1 MNWII
6 TEDKSSPNK
15 LRIDFIPSNNTLSM
29 FFSNLKTIDFFDYI
43 IQTVNSIG
51 GFGIEN
57 TSILFY
63 NQMDWEDKEGLNI
76 KEGEVYIYVYDG
88 LSNETIVNEL
98 EFKNIL
104 YDFSRKVIE
113 INNKNDVLSK
123 DWLRKM
129 NESLQILKDKTLKGE
144 IKLSAE
150 LKQKNIYIFFDG
162 LKSHQVIN
170 QYDDWLTSTD
180 YSLWSNS
187 YVEIQNKRIYIIKE
201 NVKVLS
207 TFRYFDKTELDLLAK
222 KYNLKIKEEND
233 VYYAYKDEH
242 TSRQFQISENDELAV
257 IYCIEGGNMPESIFI
272 YGVFEKQ

>member
-272 YGVFEKQ
+272 YGVFEK

>member
-29 FFSNLKTIDFFDYI
+29 FFSNLKTIDFSDYI

-76 KEGEVYIYVYDG
+76 KEGDIYIYVYDG
-88 LSNETIVNEL
+88 LANETILNEF
-98 EFKNIL
+98 EFKQIL
-104 YDFSRKVIE
+104 YDFSRKIIE
-113 INNKNDVLSK
+113 INIKNNLLPK
-123 DWLRKM
+123 DWLAKVYG
-129 NESLQILKDKTLKGE
+129 SLKILKDKTLKGE
-144 IKLSAE
+144 MKSLGE
-150 LKQKNIYIFFDG
+150 LNQNNIYIFFDG

-170 QYDDWLTSTD
+170 QYDDWLSSTD
-180 YSLWSNS
+180 YSVWSNS

-201 NVKVLS
+201 NVKILS
-207 TFRYFDKTELDLLAK
+207 TFKYFDKTELELLAK
-222 KYNLKIKEEND
+222 KYNLKIKEENGI
-233 VYYAYKDEH
+233 YYAYTNDH
-242 TSRQFQISENDELAV
+242 SSRQFQISENDELAV
-257 IYCIEGGNMPESIFI
+257 IYCMEGGNMPESIFI
-272 YGVFEKQ
+272 YDVFEK

>member
-1 MNWII
+1 MNWVI
-6 TEDKSSPNK
+6 TEDKSSRNK

-29 FFSNLKTIDFFDYI
+29 FFSNLKIIDFSEYI
-43 IQTVNSIG
+43 DQIVNSIG

-76 KEGEVYIYVYDG
+76 KDGDLYIYVYDG
-88 LSNETIVNEL
+88 LSNETILNEF
-98 EFKNIL
+98 EFKQIF

-113 INNKNDVLSK
+113 INNKNDHLPK
-123 DWLRKM
+123 DWLLKV
-129 NESLQILKDKTLKGE
+129 NGSLKILKDKISKDE
-144 IKLSAE
+144 MRSSAE
-150 LKQKNIYIFFDG
+150 LKQNNIYTFFDG

-170 QYDDWLTSTD
+170 QFNDWLSSTD
-180 YSLWSNS
+180 YSLWSES

-207 TFRYFDKTELDLLAK
+207 TFRYFDKTELELLAQ

-233 VYYAYKDEH
+233 VFYAFTDDH
-242 TSRQFQISENDELAV
+242 SSRQFQISENNELVV
-257 IYCIEGGNMPESIFI
+257 IFSIEGGNMPESIFI
-272 YGVFEKQ
+272 YGVFKK

>member
-63 NQMDWEDKEGLNI
+63 DQMDWEDKEGLNI

-104 YDFSRKVIE
+104 YEFSRKVIE

-162 LKSHQVIN
+162 LKSDQVIN

-233 VYYAYKDEH
+233 VYYAYKDDH

-272 YGVFEKQ
+272 YRVFEK

>member
-1 MNWII
+1 MDWII
-6 TEDKSSPNK
+6 TADKSSPNK

-113 INNKNDVLSK
+113 INNKNDVISK
-123 DWLRKM
+123 DWLPKM
-129 NESLQILKDKTLKGE
+129 NESLKILKDNTLQGE
-144 IKLSAE
+144 MKLSAE
-150 LKQKNIYIFFDG
+150 LKQNNIYTFFDG

-187 YVEIQNKRIYIIKE
+187 YVEIQNKRINIIKE

-207 TFRYFDKTELDLLAK
+207 TFRYFDKTELELLAN
-222 KYNLKIKEEND
+222 KYKLKIKEEND
-233 VYYAYKDEH
+233 VYYAYTDNH
-242 TSRQFQISENDELAV
+242 SSRQFQISENDQLAV
-257 IYCIEGGNMPESIFI
+257 IYCIEGGNIPESIFI
-272 YGVFEKQ
+272 YGVFEK

>member
-1 MNWII
+1 MDWII
-6 TEDKSSPNK
+6 TTDKSSPNK

-113 INNKNDVLSK
+113 INNKNDVISK
-123 DWLRKM
+123 DWLPKM
-129 NESLQILKDKTLKGE
+129 NESLKILKDNTLQDE
-144 IKLSAE
+144 MKLSAE
-150 LKQKNIYIFFDG
+150 LKQNNIYTFFDG

-187 YVEIQNKRIYIIKE
+187 YVEIQNKRINIIKE

-207 TFRYFDKTELDLLAK
+207 TFRYFDKTELELLAN
-222 KYNLKIKEEND
+222 KYKLKIKEEND
-233 VYYAYKDEH
+233 VYYAYTDNH
-242 TSRQFQISENDELAV
+242 SSRQFQISENDQLAV

-272 YGVFEKQ
+272 YGVFEK